1 MKAVIQKLAFEPG
14 RRIIAVSDV
23 HGNLPYLR
31 GLLEKMNYCSRDYL
45 VFVGDILEKGPQSL
59 QTLRFVMELTKR
71 GSVYAVCGNCDAWF
85 RLLTDSTP
93 EMDRATLD
101 YIVNSANGWSPGL
114 LRQMCDEMG
123 LSVTT
128 QSDIGQLKRA
138 LWDNYG
144 EMFEF
149 LSALPQVIDTPDYI
163 FVHGG
168 LPEGAP
174 DTWQAERCMKND
186 DFMGQGRSFDKWV
199 IVGHWPVMLYG
210 ADIVCA
216 NPVINRDQHIV
227 SIDGGCVLKDDGQL
241 NGLVI
246 PGAGSED
253 FSWEFYDSF
262 PVKRALTAQRP
273 GGKSA
278 YIRWGDNR
286 VRVLRRGQEFSL
298 CEHERT
304 GYRMEILTK
313 YLRPAPDGGYIT
325 NDCTDYVLPVEPGD
339 LLSIVE
345 ETSRGV
351 FAKKHGVSGWYFGEL
366 E

>member
-1 MKAVIQKLAFEPG
+1 MKARIQKLSFEPG

-31 GLLEKMNYCSRDYL
+31 GLLEKLRFSPEDYL
-45 VFVGDILEKGPQSL
+45 VFVGDLLEKGAQSL
-59 QTLRFVMELTKR
+59 ETLRYVMELYR
-71 GSVYAVCGNCDAWF
+71 GGNVYAVCGNCDCWH

-93 EMDRATLD
+93 ELEAATLD
-101 YIVNSANGWSPGL
+101 YIANSANGWPAGL
-114 LRQMCDEMG
+114 LRQMCDELG
-123 LSVTT
+123 LRVTPET
-128 QSDIGQLKRA
+128 DIDLIKTA
-138 LWDNYG
+138 LRENYV
-144 EMFEF
+144 ELFDF
-149 LSALPQVIDTPDYI
+149 LAELPHVIETPHCV

-174 DTWQAERCMKND
+174 DSWDAADCMKND

-210 ADIVCA
+210 GDIVCA
-216 NPVINRDQHIV
+216 NPVIDRKRHII

-246 PGAGSED
+246 PSAGSER
-253 FSWEFYDSF
+253 FSWEYFDAF
-262 PVKRALTAQRP
+262 PRRRAKHGQSASE
-273 GGKSA
+273 KSW

-286 VRVLRRGQEFSL
+286 VRIVERGAEFCL
-298 CEHERT
+298 CEHLRT

-313 YLRPAPDGGYIT
+313 YLTPLQDGVFAA
-325 NDCTDYVLPVEPGD
+325 NDCTDYLLPVSPGD
-339 LLSIVE
+339 ELSVVE

-351 FAKKHGVSGWYFGEL
+351 FAKKNGVSGWYLGAL